1 MLTPSVSPPRP
12 STESSKPVV
21 EGLCGP
27 DLNKGI
33 STDFNDV
40 GGIYNEV
47 QALIYQHMWPR
58 TFAANLLQK
67 RCGHYV
73 NKARCLVQ
81 SVGRLKWLCFGSD
94 SPLTKAMI
102 MDAGWQG

>member
-27 DLNKGI
+27 DLKKGI

-58 TFAANLLQK
+58 TFAAEEVWSLCKQSLLF
-67 RCGHYV
+67 G
-73 NKARCLVQ
+73 
-81 SVGRLKWLCFGSD
+81 SELKWLCFGSD
-94 SPLTKAMI
+94 
-102 MDAGWQG
+102 

>member
-12 STESSKPVV
+12 STESSKPVE

-27 DLNKGI
+27 DLKKGI
-33 STDFNDV
+33 STDFNNV

-58 TFAANLLQK
+58 TFAAKEVWSLCKQSLLCPLRSSGSYPLNLK
-67 RCGHYV
+67 GSTV
-73 NKARCLVQ
+73 GKFW
-81 SVGRLKWLCFGSD
+81 SVCS
-94 SPLTKAMI
+94 SSA
-102 MDAGWQG
+102 